1 MRALSRKKSKA
12 ILALLENRT
21 VGEAAESVGVGQ
33 STLFRWMQDHN
44 FQRHYLQ
51 AKRRVIDQAITQLQK
66 MTGEAV
72 QVLNKIM
79 IDDTN
84 PPTSRIACAKAILD
98 NSLKGFELE
107 DLATRIDALEKALQS
122 R

>member
-79 IDDTN
+79 IEDTN

-98 NSLKGFELE
+98 QALKGFELE
-107 DLATRIDALEKALQS
+107 DLATRIDALEKALQN

>member
-1 MRALSRKKSKA
+1 MRALSSKKSKA

-21 VGEAAESVGVGQ
+21 VGEAAEQIGVGP

-51 AKRRVIDQAITQLQK
+51 AKRRVVDHAITQLQK
-66 MTGEAV
+66 ITGEAV

-79 IDDTN
+79 LDDTN

-98 NSLKGFELE
+98 QALKGFELE
-107 DLATRIDALEKALQS
+107 DLAVRIDSLEKALEN

>member
-1 MRALSRKKSKA
+1 MRALSSKKSKA
-12 ILALLENRT
+12 ILALLEKRT
-21 VGEAAESVGVGQ
+21 VGEAAESVGIGQ

-51 AKRRVIDQAITQLQK
+51 AKRRVVDHAITQLQK

-79 IDDTN
+79 IDDTK
-84 PPTSRIACAKAILD
+84 PPTSRIACAKAVLD
-98 NSLKGFELE
+98 QALKGFELE
-107 DLATRIDALEKALQS
+107 DLAVRIDSLEKALEN

>member
-51 AKRRVIDQAITQLQK
+51 AKRRVVDHAITQLQK

-98 NSLKGFELE
+98 QALKGFELE
-107 DLATRIDALEKALQS
+107 DLATRIDALEKALQN

>member
-21 VGEAAESVGVGQ
+21 VGEAAESIGVGQ

-44 FQRHYLQ
+44 FQQHLLQ
-51 AKRRVIDQAITQLQK
+51 AKRKVIDQAITQLQN
-66 MTGEAV
+66 MCGDAV
-72 QVLNKIM
+72 EVLKQIM

-98 NSLKGFELE
+98 QSLKGFELE
-107 DLATRIDALEKALQS
+107 DLAVRIDSLEKALEN

>member
-1 MRALSRKKSKA
+1 
-12 ILALLENRT
+12 LALLENRT

-98 NSLKGFELE
+98 QALKGFELE
-107 DLATRIDALEKALQS
+107 DLATRIDALEKALQN